1 MQEGNITMAST
12 TDTLAQLVAEET
24 AAGRMSFQLGYGD
37 CDVVDIAY
45 FAIYYRWM
53 ERTYSA
59 WLHAHGIRSGQMQE
73 QLGIVTVGLSSGA
86 NYIRS
91 AYVFDTLT
99 CSLALDHLGNS
110 SYVIGFDFHRDD
122 ELITR
127 GHMAFATRNL
137 DWSKTPIP
145 QALVDVLQTL
155 PQRQTDED

>member
-1 MQEGNITMAST
+1 MTST
-12 TDTLAQLVAEET
+12 TDTLADLVAQET
-24 AAGRMSFQLGYGD
+24 AKGRMSFQLGYGD

-59 WLHAHGIRSGQMQE
+59 WLHAHGIRSGEMQE

-86 NYIRS
+86 TYHQS
-91 AYVFDTLT
+91 AHVFDRLT

-110 SYVIGFDFHRDD
+110 SYIIGFDFHRGD

-127 GHMAFATRNL
+127 GHMAFATRDLN
-137 DWSKTPIP
+137 WAKTPIP
-145 QALVDVLQTL
+145 NALSDILKTL
-155 PQRQTDED
+155 PVRQNTTD

>member
-1 MQEGNITMAST
+1 MTRA
-12 TDTLAQLVAEET
+12 TDTLTALVAQET

-86 NYIRS
+86 TYVRS
-91 AYVFDTLT
+91 AHVFDRLT
-99 CSLALDHLGNS
+99 CTLVLDHLGKS
-110 SYVIGFDFHRDD
+110 SYVAGFNFHRGD

-127 GHMAFATRNL
+127 GHMAFATRDLNW
-137 DWSKTPIP
+137 DKTPIP
-145 QALVDVLQTL
+145 EPLSAILNTL
-155 PQRQTDED
+155 PSRQNTTD